1 VNFFAFVAQE
11 WILVSVLIVLVYFYY
26 WRERTKSGLPLSA
39 HETTLLLNKD
49 AALIVDLREA
59 ADFRAGHIVNSL
71 NIPYNKIIAD
81 TSELAPHKDKILILV
96 DKLGQHAGTVGR
108 KLGKEG
114 FQVRRLSGGIS
125 EWQSQN
131 LPLSKGKKS

>member
-1 VNFFAFVAQE
+1 VNFFVFIAQE

-26 WRERTKSGLPLSA
+26 WRERSKSGLPLSA

-71 NIPYNKIIAD
+71 NIPYNKIITD
-81 TSELAPHKDKILILV
+81 TSELASHKDKILILV

-125 EWQSQN
+125 EWQAQN

>member
-1 VNFFAFVAQE
+1 MNFFVFIAQE

-26 WRERTKSGLPLSA
+26 WRERSKSGLPLSA

-71 NIPYNKIIAD
+71 NIPYNKIITD
-81 TSELAPHKDKILILV
+81 TSELASHKDKILILV

-125 EWQSQN
+125 EWQAQN

>member
-1 VNFFAFVAQE
+1 VNFFVFVAQE
-11 WILVSVLIVLVYFYY
+11 WILVSALIVLVYFYY
-26 WRERTKSGLPLSA
+26 WRERSKSGVPLSA
-39 HETTLLLNKD
+39 HEATLLLNKD
-49 AALIVDLREA
+49 AAVIVDLREA

-71 NIPYNKIIAD
+71 NIPYNKIIGD
-81 TSELAPHKDKILILV
+81 TSELTTHKDKILILV

>member
-1 VNFFAFVAQE
+1 MNFFVFVAQE

-26 WRERTKSGLPLSA
+26 WRERSKSGVPLSA
-39 HETTLLLNKD
+39 HEATLLLNKD
-49 AALIVDLREA
+49 EAVIVDLREA

-71 NIPYNKIIAD
+71 NIPYNKIIGD
-81 TSELAPHKDKILILV
+81 TSELTTHKDKILILV

-125 EWQSQN
+125 EWQSQS

>member
-1 VNFFAFVAQE
+1 VNFFVFVAQE
-11 WILVSVLIVLVYFYY
+11 WILVSALIVLVYFYY
-26 WRERTKSGLPLSA
+26 WRERSKSGVPLSA
-39 HETTLLLNKD
+39 HEATLLLNKD
-49 AALIVDLREA
+49 AAVIVDLREA
-59 ADFRAGHIVNSL
+59 TDFRAGHIVNSL
-71 NIPYNKIIAD
+71 NIPYNKIIGD
-81 TSELAPHKDKILILV
+81 TSELTAHKDKILILV

>member
-1 VNFFAFVAQE
+1 MNFFVFIAQE

-26 WRERTKSGLPLSA
+26 WRERSKSGLPLSA

-59 ADFRAGHIVNSL
+59 TDFRAGHIVNSL
-71 NIPYNKIIAD
+71 NIPYNKIITD
-81 TSELAPHKDKILILV
+81 TSELASHKDKILILV

-125 EWQSQN
+125 EWQAQN

>member
-1 VNFFAFVAQE
+1 MNFFVFIAQE

-26 WRERTKSGLPLSA
+26 WRERSKSGLPLSA

-59 ADFRAGHIVNSL
+59 TDFRAGHIVNSL
-71 NIPYNKIIAD
+71 NIPYNKIITD
-81 TSELAPHKDKILILV
+81 TSELASYKDKILILV

-125 EWQSQN
+125 EWQAQN

>member
-26 WRERTKSGLPLSA
+26 WRERSKSGVPLSA
-39 HETTLLLNKD
+39 HEATLLLNKD
-49 AALIVDLREA
+49 AAVIVDLREA

-71 NIPYNKIIAD
+71 NIPYNKIIGD
-81 TSELAPHKDKILILV
+81 TSELSAHKDKILILV